1 MGDVHIEGNQFHD
14 HSELNVTVN
23 NFSDSDWRALE
34 RDIAEARKQTSTAEL
49 IAALNKLEREVK
61 RKSRPGVAAVI
72 GQFASMFTS
81 TLFANIASSL
91 LMKFV
96 SGFLG

>member
-34 RDIAEARKQTSTAEL
+34 RDIAEARQQASTTEL
-49 IAALNKLEREVK
+49 ISALNNLEREVK
-61 RKSRPGVAAVI
+61 AKNSRGVGTVI
-72 GQFASMFTS
+72 GQFTGTFGS

-91 LMKFV
+91 LCKFV
-96 SGFLG
+96 FGFLG

>member
-14 HSELNVTVN
+14 HSKLNVTVN

-34 RDIAEARKQTSTAEL
+34 RDIAEARQQASTTEL
-49 IAALNKLEREVK
+49 ITALKSLEREVK
-61 RKSRPGVAAVI
+61 AKNSHGTAAVI
-72 GQFASMFTS
+72 GQFASAFTS

-91 LMKFV
+91 LLKFV